1 MRPRT
6 MYSDCDVIQ
15 ALSTSHLVAEQRGH
29 LVEELHVDAASVDLE
44 TTVLVQRPL
53 GVFPAA
59 ELHIAVP
66 AAHTSHTRV

>member
-6 MYSDCDVIQ
+6 MYSVTSYSV
-15 ALSTSHLVAEQRGH
+15 LSTSHLVAEQRGH
-29 LVEELHVDAASVDLE
+29 LVEELHVNATSVDLE
-44 TTVLVQRPL
+44 STVLVQRSL
-53 GVFPAA
+53 GVLPAA